1 MMTNFTFSGPGR
13 ILSGLLLTLF
23 FSVTLYGQVAN
34 YTFSQS
40 NVTYTLL
47 TSPTTLHATNWND
60 EVAAVTIPFT
70 FIFNG
75 VGYNAA
81 SVNSNGYLTFG
92 GSASLTTA
100 FNPISATRAYAGAI
114 SGFGRDLI
122 NNGAAILQ
130 GIEGVTP
137 NRIFVIQW
145 NNARRYNGGA
155 VSGDILNF
163 QIRLYETS
171 NKVEVRYGTNSA
183 SSTSDAIQGQ
193 VGLRGATNGDIS
205 NLSDLNNNNTAW
217 AALSQGTSNDDN
229 VNFKST
235 VVPASGLTFTWT
247 PSSTPNV
254 SATTLAGFGNVC
266 LSAVAG
272 PNTFTLTGS
281 NLTGNIT
288 IGELTGFTYST
299 SAGGAYT
306 STLTLTP
313 TSGALSQTIHVR
325 FTPTAVQSYNGNIPL
340 TGGGLS
346 SAVTFATSGSGINSR
361 PTVSANG
368 TPGSLTPSSAVISG
382 STINA
387 IGCSPVTGYGV
398 KYSTTLNFNPVTTG
412 TAVPGAGL
420 VSGPGSFNT
429 TLSGLAANT
438 VYYYRAYATNSGGT
452 TYSGTQG
459 SFTTSCAIVNTFPY
473 TMSFDLSAP
482 CWTVSTGTYRWGYA
496 GSSVDISAPHL
507 GNGFIYKPYQTS
519 TEFLYSPA
527 MDLSSLGAN
536 QAQINVWI
544 FRHEFTVAADQIT
557 FKINTTNSNVGAT
570 SLQSFP
576 ILAASAPTVPTS
588 GWYNYNFDIP
598 TSWNNA
604 GIIYIVIEGQTTG
617 GLSSYDIGIDQF
629 VVEQK
634 PAEISIN
641 STTPGPICESSS
653 TTLSATSSASYL
665 YTWSPAAG
673 LNTTTGSTVVA
684 TPASTTVYTVTGN
697 NGTFTTTKS
706 VTVNV
711 KPAPTALGIAETR
724 VSSGGVGD
732 CDLEYV
738 KLDAV
743 GGTVAKTILAEDF
756 EGTFTGW
763 TEENY
768 SVGGTI
774 PNATWVVASS
784 PYNGLQT
791 ISNGSHFAISDS
803 DRQGF
808 PGLSGYTLTY
818 LNAPVIDSR
827 NMKSLSLSFD
837 QFFRSDNSSDYA
849 SLLVSTDNVTW
860 TYLSTYLTTQGTPT
874 SFKNTTI
881 DLSAYINQ
889 PTVYLSFEYYG
900 EYAYYW
906 AIDNVT
912 IAGSV
917 QEITWSPTSGLYTDA
932 TLEVPI
938 GTGYYSSVFAA
949 PEVSTAYTASAS
961 IGTCSKTAATSPIIR
976 TKKNFT
982 GADAANPTHW
992 SVSQNWSL
1000 NAVPTL
1006 DKCVTI
1012 PSGKSVVVN
1021 IPTAEAK
1028 SIKVGQGAKL
1038 TILKD
1043 QVLTV
1048 KETFTNAAAEGDV
1061 IIESDGSLRQLND
1074 IITVPNSGSITARRE
1089 ITVKD
1094 NNQYNYLISPLIGS
1108 NLKTNLYE
1116 HQTTGV
1122 LSSSVYTLYHNE
1134 ANNKFY
1140 SSTGAY
1146 IQGRSLAVK
1155 EPAASIVPA
1164 GGKINAHFIGVPMN
1178 GPFTYTLANSST
1190 VDTGYN
1196 LIGNPYPSNIDLD
1209 KFYNLKSNK
1218 DIISATFYFW
1228 DNTVNTETIQWGN
1241 EYDGAAYAIFN
1252 AVAGGEGTGLVAGS
1266 LASNSIAGTKE
1277 PTKVVKP
1284 GQGFMVRSISPTN
1297 KTIDFS
1303 NDIRIAE
1310 LGNVFFGKNGV
1321 QYAEDDRFYLKL
1333 TTPSGVVTQTA
1344 TVYFDEGNTG
1354 FSQDDSEM
1362 NGTPS
1367 DVIYTF
1373 IGERKAVIN
1382 GRAPFS
1388 DSDVIPIG
1396 SRHFAPGL
1404 YTIEIARKEGVFA
1417 TGQNIYLRD
1426 NQTGTIT
1433 NLSEGAYTFIAQAGE
1448 SMGRFEIV
1456 YKPGGVLATDA
1467 TVKEDVLVYRDGQD
1481 FVVKAQR
1488 DPVSSVEIFDAAG
1501 RMVRRVE
1508 SNSTVERL
1516 DFSAIVNGT
1525 YILKID
1531 QKGKITV
1538 KKVIK

>member
-1 MMTNFTFSGPGR
+1 MMTHFTFSSPGR
-13 ILSGLLLTLF
+13 ILSGLLLFLF
-23 FSVTLYGQVAN
+23 LSNVLSGQVAN

-40 NVTYTLL
+40 NVTYTLVA
-47 TSPTTLHATNWND
+47 SPTTLHATNWDD
-60 EVAAVTIPFT
+60 EAAAVTIPFT

-92 GSASLTTA
+92 GSASLSTA

-122 NNGAAILQ
+122 NNGAAIVQ

-137 NRIFVIQW
+137 SRVFVIQW
-145 NNARRYNGGA
+145 NNARRYSGGA

-171 NKVEVRYGTNSA
+171 NKVEVRYGTNST

-193 VGLRGATNGDIS
+193 VGLRGATNGDI
-205 NLSDLNNNNTAW
+205 NNRSDLTNNNTAW

-247 PSSTPNV
+247 PPVCNTITTFPFTETFESTSTTRPCWTNSFV
-254 SATTLAGFGNVC
+254 SGNANWTYNTGAGSGSITSAHGGTHNARFVSQSGNGTPVTK
-266 LSAVAG
+266 LVSPV
-272 PNTFTLTGS
+272 L
-281 NLTGNIT
+281 NLTGVANPFLDFWY
-288 IGELTGFTYST
+288 GQEEKLWYGYNELKVYYRTST
-299 SAGGAYT
+299 SDVWNLIADLDQIKNVWT
-306 STLTLTP
+306 E
-313 TSGALSQTIHVR
+313 VK
-325 FTPTAVQSYNGNIPL
+325 NISLPNP
-340 TGGGLS
+340 
-346 SAVTFATSGSGINSR
+346 SATYQLAFEGINYYGH
-361 PTVSANG
+361 ANVLDDIVIKAG
-368 TPGSLTPSSAVISG
+368 PPPILITP
-382 STINA
+382 
-387 IGCSPVTGYGV
+387 
-398 KYSTTLNFNPVTTG
+398 
-412 TAVPGAGL
+412 
-420 VSGPGSFNT
+420 NT
-429 TLSGLAANT
+429 TEI
-438 VYYYRAYATNSGGT
+438 
-452 TYSGTQG
+452 
-459 SFTTSCAIVNTFPY
+459 CAG
-473 TMSFDLSAP
+473 A
-482 CWTVSTGTYRWGYA
+482 
-496 GSSVDISAPHL
+496 SV
-507 GNGFIYKPYQTS
+507 T
-519 TEFLYSPA
+519 
-527 MDLSSLGAN
+527 
-536 QAQINVWI
+536 
-544 FRHEFTVAADQIT
+544 
-557 FKINTTNSNVGAT
+557 
-570 SLQSFP
+570 
-576 ILAASAPTVPTS
+576 LAAS
-588 GWYNYNFDIP
+588 
-598 TSWNNA
+598 
-604 GIIYIVIEGQTTG
+604 
-617 GLSSYDIGIDQF
+617 
-629 VVEQK
+629 
-634 PAEISIN
+634 
-641 STTPGPICESSS
+641 
-653 TTLSATSSASYL
+653 SASTPAYA
-665 YTWSPAAG
+665 YTWSPATG

-684 TPASTTVYTVTGN
+684 TPASTTVYTVTGT
-697 NGTFTTTKS
+697 NGTFTTTKN
-706 VTVNV
+706 VTVAV
-711 KPAPTALGIAETR
+711 EPAPTALGISEFR
-724 VSSGGVGD
+724 VSTGGSAS
-732 CDLEYV
+732 CDLDYV
-738 KLDAV
+738 KLYATGGIIKQNVLFEDFNGSAIGWTQGNANYG
-743 GGTVAKTILAEDF
+743 GGTPAAANWTLYPNNYTYFDYALNSYKFNSNDSSQFAMSNSDYQDGSELINNTTILISPVF
-756 EGTFTGW
+756 ST
-763 TEENY
+763 
-768 SVGGTI
+768 VGLLD
-774 PNATWVVASS
+774 A
-784 PYNGLQT
+784 Q
-791 ISNGSHFAISDS
+791 
-803 DRQGF
+803 
-808 PGLSGYTLTY
+808 LTY
-818 LNAPVIDSR
+818 YSRYKKLSKDHAYIDI
-827 NMKSLSLSFD
+827 
-837 QFFRSDNSSDYA
+837 
-849 SLLVSTDNVTW
+849 STDGGNNW
-860 TYLSTYLTTQGTPT
+860 TPLLDYTSEVGLTTQLNFDGIYYDFDE
-874 SFKNTTI
+874 SFAPETV

-889 PTVYLSFEYYG
+889 PNLKIRFRYVHSYDYW
-900 EYAYYW
+900 W
-906 AIDNVT
+906 AIDNVRVS
-912 IAGSV
+912 GSSQHV
-917 QEITWSPTSGLYTDA
+917 TWTPTSGLYTDSA
-932 TLEVPI
+932 LTIPYLANANV
-938 GTGYYSSVFAA
+938 TTVYAA

-992 SVSQNWSL
+992 SVPQNWSL

-1028 SIKVGQGAKL
+1028 SIKVDQGAKL

-1074 IITVPNSGSITARRE
+1074 MITVPNSGSVTARRE

-1108 NLKTNLYE
+1108 NLKTNIYE

-1155 EPAASIVPA
+1155 EPAASIVSA

-1178 GPFTYTLANSST
+1178 GPFTYTLANSGT
-1190 VDTGYN
+1190 EATGYN

-1218 DIISATFYFW
+1218 DKISATFYFW

-1252 AVAGGEGTGLVAGS
+1252 AVAGGEGTGVVAGS
-1266 LASNSIAGTKE
+1266 LASNSTAGTKE

-1310 LGNVFFGKNGV
+1310 LGTVFFGKNGV

-1354 FSQDDSEM
+1354 FSQDDSEL

-1396 SRHFAPGL
+1396 SRHFGPGL

-1417 TGQNIYLRD
+1417 TGQNIYLKD

-1433 NLSEGAYTFIAQAGE
+1433 NLSEGAYTFMAQAGE
-1448 SMGRFEIV
+1448 STGRFEIV

-1467 TVKEDVLVYRDGQD
+1467 AVKEDVVVYRDGQD

-1508 SNSTVERL
+1508 PNSTVERL
-1516 DFSAIVNGT
+1516 DFSAIINGT

>member
-1 MMTNFTFSGPGR
+1 M
-13 ILSGLLLTLF
+13 
-23 FSVTLYGQVAN
+23 
-34 YTFSQS
+34 
-40 NVTYTLL
+40 
-47 TSPTTLHATNWND
+47 
-60 EVAAVTIPFT
+60 
-70 FIFNG
+70 
-75 VGYNAA
+75 
-81 SVNSNGYLTFG
+81 
-92 GSASLTTA
+92 
-100 FNPISATRAYAGAI
+100 
-114 SGFGRDLI
+114 
-122 NNGAAILQ
+122 
-130 GIEGVTP
+130 
-137 NRIFVIQW
+137 
-145 NNARRYNGGA
+145 
-155 VSGDILNF
+155 
-163 QIRLYETS
+163 
-171 NKVEVRYGTNSA
+171 
-183 SSTSDAIQGQ
+183 
-193 VGLRGATNGDIS
+193 
-205 NLSDLNNNNTAW
+205 
-217 AALSQGTSNDDN
+217 
-229 VNFKST
+229 
-235 VVPASGLTFTWT
+235 
-247 PSSTPNV
+247 
-254 SATTLAGFGNVC
+254 
-266 LSAVAG
+266 
-272 PNTFTLTGS
+272 
-281 NLTGNIT
+281 
-288 IGELTGFTYST
+288 
-299 SAGGAYT
+299 
-306 STLTLTP
+306 
-313 TSGALSQTIHVR
+313 
-325 FTPTAVQSYNGNIPL
+325 
-340 TGGGLS
+340 
-346 SAVTFATSGSGINSR
+346 
-361 PTVSANG
+361 
-368 TPGSLTPSSAVISG
+368 
-382 STINA
+382 
-387 IGCSPVTGYGV
+387 
-398 KYSTTLNFNPVTTG
+398 NFNPVTTG
-412 TAVPGAGL
+412 TAVPGTGL

-452 TYSGTQG
+452 TYFGTQG

-527 MDLSSLGAN
+527 MDLSSLGPN

-544 FRHEFTVAADQIT
+544 YRHETTVAADQIT
-557 FKINTTNSNVGAT
+557 FKINTTNSNGGAT
-570 SLQSFP
+570 TLQSFP

-588 GWYNYNFDIP
+588 GWYNYKIDIP

-617 GLSSYDIGIDQF
+617 GFFSSDIGIDQF

-634 PAEISIN
+634 PAAISVN
-641 STTPGPICESSS
+641 STTPGPICEGSS

-665 YTWSPAAG
+665 YTWSPATG
-673 LNTTTGSTVVA
+673 LNTTAGSTVVA
-684 TPASTTVYTVTGN
+684 TPIQTTTYTVTGTH
-697 NGTFTTTKS
+697 GSATSTQS
-706 VTVNV
+706 ITVNV
-711 KPAPTALGIAETR
+711 NPMPTPITISETP
-724 VSSGGVGD
+724 VSSGGISACNLDYVTLTSTGGVVGQTVFTENFD
-732 CDLEYV
+732 TVPTGLASLPLGWTRTDGGNEFRWGALDTNDAGGNPNEMRLLYNSNGTSATGSWLLKSSLIDINGFAAMAASFKYTLGFFTAGSFDL
-738 KLDAV
+738 KLQTSADN
-743 GGTVAKTILAEDF
+743 TTWTDRWSS
-756 EGTFTGW
+756 TFT
-763 TEENY
+763 
-768 SVGGTI
+768 SVT
-774 PNATWVVASS
+774 
-784 PYNGLQT
+784 GLDDFT
-791 ISNGSHFAISDS
+791 NNPAAANIDLAALNGSSTLYLRFV
-803 DRQGF
+803 
-808 PGLSGYTLTY
+808 LSGNSGNLNFFALDDVVLT
-818 LNAPVIDSR
+818 
-827 NMKSLSLSFD
+827 
-837 QFFRSDNSSDYA
+837 
-849 SLLVSTDNVTW
+849 
-860 TYLSTYLTTQGTPT
+860 
-874 SFKNTTI
+874 
-881 DLSAYINQ
+881 
-889 PTVYLSFEYYG
+889 G
-900 EYAYYW
+900 EKQQA
-906 AIDNVT
+906 
-912 IAGSV
+912 
-917 QEITWSPTSGLYTDA
+917 ITWSPATGLYTDT
-932 TLEVPI
+932 TLITPY
-938 GTGYYSSVFAA
+938 TGQNLRTVYAA

-992 SVSQNWSL
+992 NVPQNWSL
-1000 NAVPTL
+1000 NALPTL

-1028 SIKVGQGAKL
+1028 SIKVDQGAKL

-1074 IITVPNSGSITARRE
+1074 MITVPNSGSVTARRE

-1108 NLKTNLYE
+1108 NLKTNVYE

-1164 GGKINAHFIGVPMN
+1164 GGKINAHFMGVPMN
-1178 GPFTYTLANSST
+1178 GPFTYTLANSGT
-1190 VDTGYN
+1190 VATGYN

-1218 DIISATFYFW
+1218 DKISATFYFW

-1252 AVAGGEGTGLVAGS
+1252 AVAGGEGTGVVAGS
-1266 LASNSIAGTKE
+1266 LALNSTTGTKE

-1310 LGNVFFGKNGV
+1310 HGTVFFGKNGA

-1344 TVYFDEGNTG
+1344 TVYFEGGNTG

-1396 SRHFAPGL
+1396 SRHFAPGI

-1433 NLSEGAYTFIAQAGE
+1433 NLSEGAYTFMAQAGE
-1448 SMGRFEIV
+1448 STGRFEIV

-1467 TVKEDVLVYRDGQD
+1467 AVKEDVVVYRDGQD

-1501 RMVRRVE
+1501 RMVRRVDP
-1508 SNSTVERL
+1508 NSTVERL
-1516 DFSAIVNGT
+1516 DFSAIINGT

>member
-1 MMTNFTFSGPGR
+1 MMKHFTFSAPGR
-13 ILSGLLLTLF
+13 ILSGLLLFLF
-23 FSVTLYGQVAN
+23 FSNVLSGQVAN

-40 NVTYTLL
+40 NVTYTLVA
-47 TSPTTLHATNWND
+47 SPTTLHATNWDD

-92 GSASLTTA
+92 GSASHTTA

-122 NNGAAILQ
+122 NNGAAIVQ

-137 NRIFVIQW
+137 NRVFVIQW

-193 VGLRGATNGDIS
+193 VGLRGATNGDI
-205 NLSDLNNNNTAW
+205 NNRSDLTNNNTAW

-247 PSSTPNV
+247 PPVCNTITTFPFTETFESTSTTRPCWTNSFV
-254 SATTLAGFGNVC
+254 SGNANWTYNTGAGSGSITSAHGGTHNARFVSQSGNGTPVTK
-266 LSAVAG
+266 LVSPV
-272 PNTFTLTGS
+272 L
-281 NLTGNIT
+281 NLTGVVNPVLDFWYGQQEKLLYGYNELKVYYRSSTSDVWNLIADLDQIKNVWTEVKNISLPNPSATYQLAFEGINYYGHANVLDDIVIKAGPPPILITPNIT
-288 IGELTGFTYST
+288 EIC
-299 SAGGAYT
+299 AGA
-306 STLTLTP
+306 S
-313 TSGALSQTIHVR
+313 
-325 FTPTAVQSYNGNIPL
+325 
-340 TGGGLS
+340 
-346 SAVTFATSGSGINSR
+346 VT
-361 PTVSANG
+361 
-368 TPGSLTPSSAVISG
+368 
-382 STINA
+382 
-387 IGCSPVTGYGV
+387 
-398 KYSTTLNFNPVTTG
+398 
-412 TAVPGAGL
+412 
-420 VSGPGSFNT
+420 
-429 TLSGLAANT
+429 
-438 VYYYRAYATNSGGT
+438 
-452 TYSGTQG
+452 
-459 SFTTSCAIVNTFPY
+459 
-473 TMSFDLSAP
+473 
-482 CWTVSTGTYRWGYA
+482 
-496 GSSVDISAPHL
+496 
-507 GNGFIYKPYQTS
+507 
-519 TEFLYSPA
+519 
-527 MDLSSLGAN
+527 
-536 QAQINVWI
+536 
-544 FRHEFTVAADQIT
+544 
-557 FKINTTNSNVGAT
+557 
-570 SLQSFP
+570 
-576 ILAASAPTVPTS
+576 LAAS
-588 GWYNYNFDIP
+588 
-598 TSWNNA
+598 
-604 GIIYIVIEGQTTG
+604 
-617 GLSSYDIGIDQF
+617 
-629 VVEQK
+629 
-634 PAEISIN
+634 
-641 STTPGPICESSS
+641 
-653 TTLSATSSASYL
+653 SASTPAYA

-684 TPASTTVYTVTGN
+684 MPASTTVYTVTGT

-711 KPAPTALGIAETR
+711 KPSPTAITMSETP
-724 VSSGGVGD
+724 VSTGGTSS
-732 CDLEYV
+732 CDLDYV
-738 KLDAV
+738 KLIV
-743 GGTVAKTILAEDF
+743 VNNNSVTTVQEGFENEELIFTPDYSTTSPLNLSDFYWDSSVKT
-756 EGTFTGW
+756 EGTRSLNFYGDQYDGP
-763 TEENY
+763 NY
-768 SVGGTI
+768 ISLDLTNSIDLTKYTSATLTFDHICASEKDYDFGALYYSLNNGVNWFPLPPSAYSGT
-774 PNATWVVASS
+774 
-784 PYNGLQT
+784 
-791 ISNGSHFAISDS
+791 AILK
-803 DRQGF
+803 QGF
-808 PGLSGYTLTY
+808 
-818 LNAPVIDSR
+818 V
-827 NMKSLSLSFD
+827 SFD
-837 QFFRSDNSSDYA
+837 KSSYSNWNTGITGTS
-849 SLLVSTDNVTW
+849 SL
-860 TYLSTYLTTQGTPT
+860 PT
-874 SFKNTTI
+874 NALWKSETI
-881 DLSAYINQ
+881 DLSQFLGQPNFRISFTYEFDESYDYYGWNVDNIKINVI
-889 PTVYLSFEYYG
+889 PKVAWSPATGLFTDSALTIPYLANANVTTVY
-900 EYAYYW
+900 
-906 AIDNVT
+906 
-912 IAGSV
+912 
-917 QEITWSPTSGLYTDA
+917 
-932 TLEVPI
+932 
-938 GTGYYSSVFAA
+938 AA

-992 SVSQNWSL
+992 SVPQNWSL
-1000 NAVPTL
+1000 NALPTL

-1028 SIKVGQGAKL
+1028 SIKVDQGAKL

-1074 IITVPNSGSITARRE
+1074 MITVPNSGSVTARRE

-1108 NLKTNLYE
+1108 NLKTNVYE

-1164 GGKINAHFIGVPMN
+1164 GGKINAHFMGVPMN
-1178 GPFTYTLANSST
+1178 GAFTYTLANSGT
-1190 VDTGYN
+1190 VATGYN

-1218 DIISATFYFW
+1218 DKISATFYFW

-1252 AVAGGEGTGLVAGS
+1252 AVAGGEGTGVVAGS
-1266 LASNSIAGTKE
+1266 LALNSTTGTKE

-1310 LGNVFFGKNGV
+1310 HGTVFFGKNGA

-1344 TVYFDEGNTG
+1344 TVYFEGGNTG

-1396 SRHFAPGL
+1396 SRHFAPGI

-1433 NLSEGAYTFIAQAGE
+1433 NLSEGAYTFMAQAGE
-1448 SMGRFEIV
+1448 STGRFEII

-1467 TVKEDVLVYRDGQD
+1467 GVKEDVLVYRDGQF

-1488 DPVSSVEIFDAAG
+1488 DPISSVEIFDAAG

-1508 SNSTVERL
+1508 PNITVERL

-1525 YILKID
+1525 YILKIN